1 MSISLF
7 LNNQMKYFNKFYNM
21 ILNYIKKIKKI
32 LQSFAIIL
40 NKIDL
45 IQQSLG
51 RIESRQIANTNLG
64 SINESEFKVYSQWG
78 EDGIIQYILNHISIN
93 NKVFVEFGVEDYSES
108 NTRFLLKNDNWSGLV
123 LDGNKAHIEYI
134 KNDTSVY
141 WAHNLKAE
149 HIFITKDNINS
160 ILLQNGIPEDLGLL
174 SIDIDGN
181 DYWIWDAIN
190 CINPRIVISE
200 YNSLFGSLSKV
211 SVPYS
216 DSFVRNSAHFSNVYY
231 GASLGALEFLA
242 KKKGYSLI
250 GTNMAGNNAFFV
262 RNDLSFNFKVL
273 SVKEAFKAAQFR
285 EAKDI
290 HGNLSYISIIE
301 QMDLIADLD
310 VVDVESMN
318 NYKFKDL
325 HN

>member
-1 MSISLF
+1 
-7 LNNQMKYFNKFYNM
+7 M
-21 ILNYIKKIKKI
+21 ILNYLRKIKKI
-32 LQSFAIIL
+32 LQSSAIIL

-93 NKVFVEFGVEDYSES
+93 NKVFVEFGVEDYTES

-181 DYWIWDAIN
+181 DYWIWDSIN
-190 CINPRIVISE
+190 CIKPRIVISE
-200 YNSLFGSLSKV
+200 YNSIFGSLSKV
-211 SVPYS
+211 TVPYS
-216 DSFVRNSAHFSNVYY
+216 DSFVRHNAHFSNVYY
-231 GASLGALEFLA
+231 GASLGALDFLA

-250 GTNMAGNNAFFV
+250 GTNLAGNNAFFV
-262 RNDLSFNFKVL
+262 RNDLTSNFNIL
-273 SVKEAFKAAQFR
+273 SVSEAYKLAQFR

-290 HGNLSYISIIE
+290 HGNLTYYNIAQQRSI
-301 QMDLIADLD
+301 IADLD
-310 VVDVESMN
+310 IIDVESMCIC
-318 NYKFKDL
+318 KIKDL
-325 HN
+325 PI

>member
-1 MSISLF
+1 MSTSCLLTTKLKV
-7 LNNQMKYFNKFYNM
+7 LNTIYNM
-21 ILNYIKKIKKI
+21 ILNYLRKIKKI
-32 LQSFAIIL
+32 LQSSAIIL

-93 NKVFVEFGVEDYSES
+93 NKVFVEFGVEDYTES

-181 DYWIWDAIN
+181 DYWIWDSIN
-190 CINPRIVISE
+190 CIKPRIVISE
-200 YNSLFGSLSKV
+200 YNSLFGSSSIV

-216 DSFVRNSAHFSNVYY
+216 DSFVRNSAHFSNIYY
-231 GASLGALEFLA
+231 GASLGALNFLA

-250 GTNMAGNNAFFV
+250 GTNMAGNNAFFI
-262 RNDLSFNFKVL
+262 RDDLSSNFKVL
-273 SVKEAFKAAQFR
+273 TVKEAYKSAQFR

-290 HGNLSYISIIE
+290 HGNLSYLSLNE
-301 QMDLIADLD
+301 QRDLIADFD
-310 VVDVESMN
+310 IIDIESMYY
-318 NYKFKDL
+318 YKIKDL
-325 HN
+325 NI

>member
-1 MSISLF
+1 
-7 LNNQMKYFNKFYNM
+7 M
-21 ILNYIKKIKKI
+21 ILNYLRKIKKI
-32 LQSFAIIL
+32 LQSSAIIL

-78 EDGIIQYILNHISIN
+78 EDGIIQYILKHISIN
-93 NKVFVEFGVEDYSES
+93 NKVFVEFGVEDYTES

-181 DYWIWDAIN
+181 DYWIWESIS
-190 CINPRIVISE
+190 CIKPRIVVSE
-200 YNSLFGSLSKV
+200 YNSIFGSTSKV
-211 SVPYS
+211 TVPYL
-216 DSFVRNSAHFSNVYY
+216 DSFVRNNAHFSNVYY
-231 GASLGALEFLA
+231 GASLGALDFLA
-242 KKKGYSLI
+242 KKKGYALI
-250 GTNMAGNNAFFV
+250 GTNMAGNNAFFI
-262 RNDLSFNFKVL
+262 RNDLSSTFKVL
-273 SVKEAFKAAQFR
+273 TVNEAYKSAQFR
-285 EAKDI
+285 EAKDM
-290 HGNLSYISIIE
+290 HGNLSYLSLKE
-301 QMDLIADLD
+301 QRDLISDLD
-310 VVDVESMN
+310 IIDVESMVF
-318 NYKFKDL
+318 YKFKDL
-325 HN
+325 NI